1 MTSNR
6 KDFAFFKLSQQLL
19 NVNTQFPLQFCSHCY
34 ILHQER
40 NTFVGLKLYCNPP
53 SKEILSRRE
62 GICFVLSS
70 ERLEIQILRK
80 YLYHLLRRGG
90 KTLHNSFI
98 IFLSKLFKEF
108 CGDII
113 LHFLLF
119 LVIFSDLIYIS
130 IQVGNL
136 CMHSIIHPLLYPSI
150 CVIRIS
156 KCSFVFYICVFQYGN
171 HQ

>member
-34 ILHQER
+34 ILHQEC
-40 NTFVGLKLYCNPP
+40 NTFVELKLYCNPP

-62 GICFVLSS
+62 GICFALSS

-80 YLYHLLRRGG
+80 YLYHLLRRGE
-90 KTLHNSFI
+90 KNPS
-98 IFLSKLFKEF
+98 
-108 CGDII
+108 II
-113 LHFLLF
+113 LLLSSLANYLRSFVVMFSFLLF
-119 LVIFSDLIYIS
+119 LVIFSDLIYIA

-136 CMHSIIHPLLYPSI
+136 CIHSIIHPLPYPSI

-171 HQ
+171 RQ